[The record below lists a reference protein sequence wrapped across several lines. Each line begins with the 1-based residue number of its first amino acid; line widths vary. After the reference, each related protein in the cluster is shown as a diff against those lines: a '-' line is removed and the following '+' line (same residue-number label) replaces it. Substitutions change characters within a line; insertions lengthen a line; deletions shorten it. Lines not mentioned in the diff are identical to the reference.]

1 MKMKLSV
8 KKKLYVIFGSVLCI
22 TLILGFY
29 PIRSQSDQ
37 SEILLSVIFADEALY
52 KARLAEANYIIL
64 ENPKTIGQVSDNIQL
79 VFQYL
84 DEAKASMSLPSSLK
98 YIDVIK
104 DNVGIFLD
112 YFKKYVSI
120 NEDISEEIKSFVR
133 VSDDIRNSIRDEKK
147 DLFKGGAYS
156 NNDYQLLLNLDDL
169 NNAFNS
175 VDVYF
180 WQYNKDKT
188 VELRELIVDSI
199 SEVYKEKEKLEA
211 LYKTRDSTLFN
222 KMDSEILIYHDLFE
236 HVVEKN
242 ALLETTKLE
251 MIKAAHRASDDT
263 SALVDAEVLVAKQ
276 HTEFVNKVTMGLI
289 FTAFVI
295 CLLLGRWLTKSIMR
309 SLNTSIDF
317 AEGIAKG
324 DLATR
329 LESLG
334 HDEFSQLN
342 KALSEIVVSLR
353 NVINQVIMTT
363 RELEQSS
370 SQISL
375 SVDKTSDSV
384 QQQQSETEMV
394 ATAVNELAA
403 AALQITQSAQGASAT
418 SHDAETGVSVS
429 QKVVSQTEKAMSEL
443 SDTLRHATSV
453 VDDLSANSANI
464 EGILVV
470 IRGIADQTNLLALNA
485 AIEAARAG
493 EQGRGFAV
501 VADEVRTLAQ
511 KTQDSITEINSI
523 IESIQQGAKS
533 VVHEMMSSN
542 EKGELVVSLTAESSD
557 SLNQIVNSIKV
568 IVDTNNQVAV
578 GAEEQSLVAEEVDR
592 NIIKIKGLSDG
603 NSENLGAIK
612 SQIDTLSIQTQS
624 MGQLVSF
631 FKV

>member
-1 MKMKLSV
+1 MKLSV